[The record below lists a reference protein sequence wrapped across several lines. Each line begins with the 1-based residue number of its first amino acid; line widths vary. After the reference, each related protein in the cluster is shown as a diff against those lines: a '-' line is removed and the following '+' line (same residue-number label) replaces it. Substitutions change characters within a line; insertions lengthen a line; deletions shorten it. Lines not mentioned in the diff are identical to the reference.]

1 MSTSFYGFLNHTAD
15 LGIWVE
21 ARDLSELFANAAL
34 ALSDLLVEC
43 HSDLPCCFISRCLSI
58 EQADLETL
66 LVGWLRELLY
76 VWSVEKRYVARVSSI
91 QLREYRLTAT
101 IELDYYDVKRCELLH
116 DIKAVTYHQVEVKPT
131 ENGYRAQVI
140 FDV

>member
-1 MSTSFYGFLNHTAD
+1 MSKPYYGLLDHTAD

-21 ARDLSELFANAAL
+21 GRDLPDLFVNAAL
-34 ALSDLLVEC
+34 ALSELLVEC
-43 HSDLPCCFISRCLSI
+43 RSDDSCRCLDRHLSI
-58 EQADLETL
+58 EEADLETL

-76 VWSVEKRYVARVSSI
+76 IWSIEGRYATCVSSI
-91 QLREYRLTAT
+91 DLTEFRLTAT
-101 IELDYYDVKRCELLH
+101 IELGYYDVMRCELLH
-116 DIKAVTYHQVEVKPT
+116 DIKAVTYHQVEINRT